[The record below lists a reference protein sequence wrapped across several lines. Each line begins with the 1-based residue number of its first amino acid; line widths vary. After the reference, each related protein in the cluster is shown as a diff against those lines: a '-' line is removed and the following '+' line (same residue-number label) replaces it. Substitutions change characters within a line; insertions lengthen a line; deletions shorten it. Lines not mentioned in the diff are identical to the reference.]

1 LARDGVIMGKDA
13 AVRLISLLRVIAA
26 AAAAAAAATDRM
38 VTLTMTELHVAQT
51 VEDSNKLTV
60 MSKS

>member
-1 LARDGVIMGKDA
+1 MARDGVIMGKDA

-26 AAAAAAAATDRM
+26 AAAAAATDRM

-51 VEDSNKLTV
+51 VEDSNRLTV

>member
-1 LARDGVIMGKDA
+1 LARDGVIVGKDA
-13 AVRLISLLRVIAA
+13 AVRLISLLRVI
-26 AAAAAAAATDRM
+26 AAAAAAATDRM

-51 VEDSNKLTV
+51 VEDSNRLTV

>member
-26 AAAAAAAATDRM
+26 AAAAAATDRM

-51 VEDSNKLTV
+51 VEDSNRLTV

>member
-1 LARDGVIMGKDA
+1 MARDGVIVGKDA
-13 AVRLISLLRVIAA
+13 AVRLISLLRVI
-26 AAAAAAAATDRM
+26 AAAAAAATDRM

-51 VEDSNKLTV
+51 VEDSNRLTV

>member
-26 AAAAAAAATDRM
+26 AAAAAATDRM

-51 VEDSNKLTV
+51 VEDSNRLTL